1 MGVSP
6 DMPFLAVTS
15 TIWIF
20 VKFRIECIEIFAVQM
35 FLDNSK
41 TFTESLVMYDLTLSQ
56 KTDRIADFRIFYKS

>member
-6 DMPFLAVTS
+6 DIPFLAVTS

>member
-41 TFTESLVMYDLTLSQ
+41 TFTEE
-56 KTDRIADFRIFYKS
+56 

>member
-1 MGVSP
+1 
-6 DMPFLAVTS
+6 MPFLAVTS